1 MHRLPLPLLLSR
13 SLLLP
18 FLLPLIKTACR
29 PTQLPSSLPL
39 LIPLPAPPLS
49 HSYSSIREGEGVRGE
64 GDQDRQ
70 KGIKREEEGG
80 VVL

>member
-1 MHRLPLPLLLSR
+1 MFS
-13 SLLLP
+13 
-18 FLLPLIKTACR
+18 FTVC
-29 PTQLPSSLPL
+29 
-39 LIPLPAPPLS
+39 
-49 HSYSSIREGEGVRGE
+49 REGEGVMGE